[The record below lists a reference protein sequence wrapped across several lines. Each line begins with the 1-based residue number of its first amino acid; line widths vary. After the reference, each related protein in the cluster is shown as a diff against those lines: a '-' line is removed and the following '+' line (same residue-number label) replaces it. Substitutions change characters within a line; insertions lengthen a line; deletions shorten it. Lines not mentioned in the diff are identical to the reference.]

1 MVIIHARAT
10 PTPFPHLKQCQNYP
24 STDFFPVIEI
34 NIQNVLNYGDRVVEF
49 LGSGDCFDAP

>member
-1 MVIIHARAT
+1 MQEPP

-24 STDFFPVIEI
+24 STDIFPVIEI